1 MEVLGFTT
9 ETTLSQTT
17 STISGTP
24 HVAKQECVM
33 VLGEE
38 EEEQQE
44 EEEGGEQPKFNEEL
58 LDLSLSNKE
67 AGEKSPSL
75 STSTPVLELN
85 LIESLGG
92 GVEPSAASGAL
103 PHRGSP
109 ESEPRVF
116 SCNYCRRKFYS
127 SQALGGHQNAHKR
140 ERSLTR
146 NGARP
151 GARPGDHPGHR
162 FPPSMAALPLHG
174 LYGGRPLGI
183 QVHSMIHKPCY
194 GSSLNERQ
202 PGVGRLMAREDFC
215 ARTSA
220 LAARFDE
227 PQAVTG
233 GHRWID
239 AGDQVIVGRKEVQK
253 LDLTL
258 KL

>member
-17 STISGTP
+17 STLSETP
-24 HVAKQECVM
+24 HVAAKQECMM
-33 VLGEE
+33 VLEE
-38 EEEQQE
+38 AEEKQQ
-44 EEEGGEQPKFNEEL
+44 EEGGEQPKFNEEL
-58 LDLSLSNKE
+58 LDLSLSNKD
-67 AGEKSPSL
+67 AREKSPSL

-92 GVEPSAASGAL
+92 AEPSAASGAL

-140 ERSLTR
+140 ERSLTK

-151 GARPGDHPGHR
+151 GARLGDHTSHR

-174 LYGGRPLGI
+174 MYGGRPLGI

-227 PQAVTG
+227 PQAVIG

-239 AGDQVIVGRKEVQK
+239 AGDQVTVGKKEVQK

>member
-9 ETTLSQTT
+9 ETTSQTI
-17 STISGTP
+17 TISETP
-24 HVAKQECVM
+24 HATKQECMM

-38 EEEQQE
+38 EEEKQQE
-44 EEEGGEQPKFNEEL
+44 EDGEQPKFNEEL
-58 LDLSLSNKE
+58 LDLGLSNRD
-67 AGEKSPSL
+67 AGEKSPS
-75 STSTPVLELN
+75 VLELN

-92 GVEPSAASGAL
+92 VEPSAASGAN

-140 ERSLTR
+140 ERSLAK
-146 NGARP
+146 NGGRP
-151 GARPGDHPGHR
+151 GARLGDHPGHR

-227 PQAVTG
+227 PQAAIG

-239 AGDQVIVGRKEVQK
+239 AGDQVIVGRKDVQK